1 MRKVWYIIQRE
12 YLSRVRKRSF
22 ILLTLLLPVLVGVF
36 TVVMVKIATSS
47 GEKLQIAVLDESH
60 LFQDKFRGLDV
71 GETLRFDY
79 LLDTTLSYEKL
90 KKTYAEKYD
99 AFLYIP
105 KMDVSKNVEVTY
117 YSSSELG
124 TVTQNRIEK
133 AISEERRKIVLE
145 NNKYDVEIIDQ
156 LDKDIT
162 LNKIINNE
170 KKQGNSDISSMIGY
184 LCGMLIYIFLI
195 VYGAMVMRGVT
206 EEKTNRIIEV
216 LITSVKP
223 FQLMIGKIVGIG
235 AVGLTQFIL
244 WAIFTMIVQTVLQL
258 VYGNE
263 LMALQSM
270 NASSQAMQMSEAKQL
285 AFNLTTSLADL
296 DIPRIVFSFIFYF
309 IFGYLFYA
317 AQFAAVGAAV
327 NEDTD
332 AQSFMFPITI
342 PIIISIVLMSV
353 TIQQPSSNTA
363 IWSSMVPFSSSI
375 IMMARIPFHVAW
387 WQQILSMFILVISS
401 LGMIYVAAK
410 IYRIGILT
418 QGKKI
423 TFKEIGKWIFY

>member
-105 KMDVSKNVEVTY
+105 KMDVAKNVEVTY

-124 TVTQNRIEK
+124 TVTQTRIEK

-170 KKQGNSDISSMIGY
+170 KKQGNSDISSLIGY

-332 AQSFMFPITI
+332 AQSFMFPTTI

>member
-1 MRKVWYIIQRE
+1 MQKIWYIIQRE

-22 ILLTLLLPVLVGVF
+22 ILITLLLPVLVGVF
-36 TVVMVKIATSS
+36 TVAMVKIATSA
-47 GEKLQIAVLDESH
+47 GEKLEIAVLDESH

-79 LLDTTLSYEKL
+79 LLDTTLTYEKL
-90 KKTYAEKYD
+90 KKSYAKKYD

-105 KMDVSKNVEVTY
+105 KIDLEKPIGITY
-117 YSSSELG
+117 YSASELG
-124 TVTQNRIEK
+124 AITQNRIET
-133 AISEERRKIVLE
+133 AITEEVRKRVLE
-145 NNKYDVEIIDQ
+145 SKNYDVDIIDK

-162 LNKIINNE
+162 LNKIINDE
-170 KKQGNSDISSMIGY
+170 KKQGSTDISSLIGY
-184 LCGMLIYIFLI
+184 LSGMLIYIFLV

-216 LITSVKP
+216 LITTVKP
-223 FQLMIGKIVGIG
+223 FQLMIGKIIGIG

-244 WAIFTMIVQTVLQL
+244 WAVLTMIVQVGLQL
-258 VYGNE
+258 FYGNE
-263 LMALQSM
+263 IMAM
-270 NASSQAMQMSEAKQL
+270 QALNDSHQVAQMSEAKQI
-285 AFNLTTSLADL
+285 AFNLTTALADL
-296 DIPRIVFSFIFYF
+296 DIPRIIFSFIFYF

-327 NEDTD
+327 NEDSEV
-332 AQSFMFPITI
+332 QSFMLPITM
-342 PIIISIVLMSV
+342 PIIISIFLMSI
-353 TIQQPSSNTA
+353 TIQQPSSATA
-363 IWSSMVPFSSSI
+363 VWSSMIPFSSSI

-387 WQQILSMFILVISS
+387 WQQLLSMFILIVSS
-401 LGMIYVAAK
+401 FGMIYLAAK